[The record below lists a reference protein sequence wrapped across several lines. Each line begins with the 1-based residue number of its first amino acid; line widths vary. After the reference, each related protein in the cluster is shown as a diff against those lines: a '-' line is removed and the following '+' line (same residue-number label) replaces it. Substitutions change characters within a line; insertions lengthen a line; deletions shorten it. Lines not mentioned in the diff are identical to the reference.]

1 MDKVCLFVIC
11 MYCSIHH
18 LSAQQEEQQTQPVQ
32 QSLVTQDDILGNM
45 NVDYAK
51 IKLPPLSVLYENARS
66 TPSLQILQKKLL
78 SKEKRNW
85 LGFIQA
91 GGSASYGIA
100 DNVASNTDVNT
111 PLIYRYVGTEQTS
124 GNVGGGI
131 SIPFEKLFDLRGG
144 IKRQRIQVDIA
155 ELRKQEAYETLKI
168 QIAHLYVQILSN
180 IETLQRSAENIA
192 LYKGASAVAEQEYR
206 NRRTSIHDVAK
217 TKEQE
222 FAANQDFA
230 LLRSTINDQL
240 LTLYRIRWW
249 MVIFPCIAGI
259 IAWFL
264 TRSLEKTYDVKT
276 TIFTGIISGYNV
288 DATDTRNATVHMSNL
303 MNIITTERTL
313 KIVSLKLLARCL
325 VYGDAERN
333 TSYISAI
340 HYQQLVS
347 GIPRELQALIDKR
360 RENLS

>member
-1 MDKVCLFVIC
+1 MGKVCLFVIC

-32 QSLVTQDDILGNM
+32 QPLVTQDDILGNM

-66 TPSLQILQKKLL
+66 TPSLQILEKEKQLQKKLL

-85 LGFIQA
+85 R
-91 GGSASYGIA
+91 SASYGIA

-124 GNVGGGI
+124 WNVGGGI

-168 QIAHLYVQILSN
+168 QIAHLYN

-240 LTLYRIRWW
+240 LTLE
-249 MVIFPCIAGI
+249 I
-259 IAWFL
+259 ISHTPIL
-264 TRSLEKTYDVKT
+264 TIQGEKDVQET
-276 TIFTGIISGYNV
+276 TIQEQEENKRQS
-288 DATDTRNATVHMSNL
+288 
-303 MNIITTERTL
+303 
-313 KIVSLKLLARCL
+313 KKK
-325 VYGDAERN
+325 
-333 TSYISAI
+333 
-340 HYQQLVS
+340 
-347 GIPRELQALIDKR
+347 DKK
-360 RENLS
+360 E

>member
-1 MDKVCLFVIC
+1 MGKVCLFVIC

-32 QSLVTQDDILGNM
+32 QPLVTQDDILGNM

-66 TPSLQILQKKLL
+66 TPSLQILEKEKQLQKKLL

-85 LGFIQA
+85 LGFIHA

-124 GNVGGGI
+124 WNVGGGI

-192 LYKGASAVAEQEYR
+192 LYKEVNGKYPSMNCTVGKEIIDNPEATIEFFEQYGNRITFSRMIGKQGISLPDFNAFLNKAMERLNVRTGGYDCTMYGGMCGAGMDNIFYANGKIFICGNCIDLPFSMPYDTPLNEV
-206 NRRTSIHDVAK
+206 SFDVIDFDRSCCF
-217 TKEQE
+217 KE
-222 FAANQDFA
+222 
-230 LLRSTINDQL
+230 
-240 LTLYRIRWW
+240 
-249 MVIFPCIAGI
+249 V
-259 IAWFL
+259 
-264 TRSLEKTYDVKT
+264 
-276 TIFTGIISGYNV
+276 FTG
-288 DATDTRNATVHMSNL
+288 
-303 MNIITTERTL
+303 
-313 KIVSLKLLARCL
+313 
-325 VYGDAERN
+325 
-333 TSYISAI
+333 
-340 HYQQLVS
+340 
-347 GIPRELQALIDKR
+347 
-360 RENLS
+360 

>member
-1 MDKVCLFVIC
+1 MGKVCLFVIC

-32 QSLVTQDDILGNM
+32 QPLVTQDDILGNM

-66 TPSLQILQKKLL
+66 TPSLQILEKEKQLQKKLL

-85 LGFIQA
+85 LGFIHA

-124 GNVGGGI
+124 WNVGGGI

-222 FAANQDFA
+222 FAANQDLPYYA
-230 LLRSTINDQL
+230 LL
-240 LTLYRIRWW
+240 LT
-249 MVIFPCIAGI
+249 
-259 IAWFL
+259 
-264 TRSLEKTYDVKT
+264 
-276 TIFTGIISGYNV
+276 
-288 DATDTRNATVHMSNL
+288 
-303 MNIITTERTL
+303 
-313 KIVSLKLLARCL
+313 
-325 VYGDAERN
+325 
-333 TSYISAI
+333 TSC
-340 HYQQLVS
+340 
-347 GIPRELQALIDKR
+347 
-360 RENLS
+360 

>member
-1 MDKVCLFVIC
+1 MGKVCLFVIC

-32 QSLVTQDDILGNM
+32 QPLVTQDDILGNM

-51 IKLPPLSVLYENARS
+51 IKLPPLSVLYEKEK
-66 TPSLQILQKKLL
+66 QLQKKLL

-85 LGFIQA
+85 LGFIHA

-124 GNVGGGI
+124 WNVGGGI

-144 IKRQRIQVDIA
+144 IKRQR
-155 ELRKQEAYETLKI
+155 AYETLKI

-240 LTLYRIRWW
+240 LTLE
-249 MVIFPCIAGI
+249 I
-259 IAWFL
+259 ISHTPIL
-264 TRSLEKTYDVKT
+264 TIQGEKDVQET
-276 TIFTGIISGYNV
+276 TIQEQEENKRQS
-288 DATDTRNATVHMSNL
+288 
-303 MNIITTERTL
+303 
-313 KIVSLKLLARCL
+313 KKK
-325 VYGDAERN
+325 
-333 TSYISAI
+333 
-340 HYQQLVS
+340 
-347 GIPRELQALIDKR
+347 DKK
-360 RENLS
+360 E

>member
-32 QSLVTQDDILGNM
+32 QPLVTQDDILGNM

-66 TPSLQILQKKLL
+66 TPSLQILEKEKLLQKKLL

-124 GNVGGGI
+124 WNVGGGI

-240 LTLYRIRWW
+240 LTLE
-249 MVIFPCIAGI
+249 I
-259 IAWFL
+259 ISHTPIL
-264 TRSLEKTYDVKT
+264 TIQGEKDVQET
-276 TIFTGIISGYNV
+276 TIQEQEENK
-288 DATDTRNATVHMSNL
+288 RQ
-303 MNIITTERTL
+303 
-313 KIVSLKLLARCL
+313 SL
-325 VYGDAERN
+325 D
-333 TSYISAI
+333 
-340 HYQQLVS
+340 
-347 GIPRELQALIDKR
+347 
-360 RENLS
+360 

>member
-1 MDKVCLFVIC
+1 MGKVCLFVIC

-32 QSLVTQDDILGNM
+32 QPLVTQDDILGNM

-66 TPSLQILQKKLL
+66 TPSLQILEKEKQLQKKLL

-85 LGFIQA
+85 LGFIHA

-124 GNVGGGI
+124 WNVGGGI

-192 LYKGASAVAEQEYR
+192 LYKGASAVAEQE
-206 NRRTSIHDVAK
+206 
-217 TKEQE
+217 

-240 LTLYRIRWW
+240 LTLE
-249 MVIFPCIAGI
+249 I
-259 IAWFL
+259 ISHTPIL
-264 TRSLEKTYDVKT
+264 TIQGEKDVQET
-276 TIFTGIISGYNV
+276 TIQEQEENKRLS
-288 DATDTRNATVHMSNL
+288 
-303 MNIITTERTL
+303 
-313 KIVSLKLLARCL
+313 KKK
-325 VYGDAERN
+325 
-333 TSYISAI
+333 
-340 HYQQLVS
+340 
-347 GIPRELQALIDKR
+347 DKK
-360 RENLS
+360 E